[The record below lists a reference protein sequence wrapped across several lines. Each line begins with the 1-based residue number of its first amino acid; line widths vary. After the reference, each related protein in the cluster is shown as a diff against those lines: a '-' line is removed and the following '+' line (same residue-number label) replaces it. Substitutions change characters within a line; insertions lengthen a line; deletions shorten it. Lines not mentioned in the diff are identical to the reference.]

1 MVNKD
6 VIHSEPLVQYVLLW
20 KIYWK
25 NSKIYHIKWCRILK
39 HHSVLNKY
47 CVTSKWPNTNHY
59 KKNTCFATF
68 AQKISSWQNAIQSK
82 HVLKLQFLQ
91 VLVKHSGGVV
101 LHQKTEKKKTSN
113 PSCQWSMAWVW
124 PPPRMPMTTRMTLH
138 FQVRGS
144 RVPKPSLGSTPRSMP
159 FPWPKSKRTLHGIQN
174 PKRKTNQKNYPP
186 WN

>member
-101 LHQKTEKKKTSN
+101 LHQKTEKKNIQSIL
-113 PSCQWSMAWVW
+113 SMKY
-124 PPPRMPMTTRMTLH
+124 
-138 FQVRGS
+138 G
-144 RVPKPSLGSTPRSMP
+144 LGVASSQDANDHQDDITFSG
-159 FPWPKSKRTLHGIQN
+159 LGI
-174 PKRKTNQKNYPP
+174 PGP
-186 WN
+186 